1 MNYNTNPI
9 TSAMFITAT
18 APNPLIVTLIVQE
31 AGKGAELSWSMWAVA
46 AFLPA
51 LISLITMPLVIYFLY
66 KPEITATPDAPEFAR
81 ERIRELGPVSLP
93 EKSHSGSLSFCWHC
107 GPACPAGCSA
117 VNIM

>member
-1 MNYNTNPI
+1 MGCGRI
-9 TSAMFITAT
+9 
-18 APNPLIVTLIVQE
+18 
-31 AGKGAELSWSMWAVA
+31 
-46 AFLPA
+46 LPA

-66 KPEITATPDAPEFAR
+66 KPEITTPDAPEFAR

-117 VNIM
+117 VNIT